1 MASEP
6 SAGSNDAIWDPGKD
20 SDRENQITLS
30 SSCVPLTATSE
41 TTDPSQ
47 SVPIFHDPPAT
58 VANPDTTASN
68 DNNEEDL
75 SIWLPVGAFENNLIT
90 EDESLQLPITLLSTN
105 DWIRTHNVAN
115 STNLRVYVNTPV
127 THRRN
132 TPRGIGKL
140 RTALRTIMSKIDP
153 SPEAWEGTR
162 GAVTN
167 DVSPNSADDE
177 SLWYIFN
184 TLQNPNPDPEKVQD
198 AWARYAMERLLMGDG
213 EIYND
218 IGLKTS
224 LYPYQARS
232 AAMMIQ
238 RESQPAAMLDPRL
251 QVCHTPTG
259 TEFYYDKEDACI
271 VREKLMFSEACGGE
285 FHTPHPIFC
294 KLAGMGDIPLS

>member
-6 SAGSNDAIWDPGKD
+6 SAGSNDAVWDPGKD
-20 SDRENQITLS
+20 SDRENQITLP
-30 SSCVPLTATSE
+30 SSCAPPTTTSE
-41 TTDPSQ
+41 TTGDPQQ
-47 SVPIFHDPPAT
+47 SVPIFHDATTT
-58 VANPDTTASN
+58 VANPNTIPSN
-68 DNNEEDL
+68 NDNEEDL
-75 SIWLPVGAFENNLIT
+75 EIWLPVGVLDNKLIA
-90 EDESLQLPITLLSTN
+90 EDEPLQLPITLLSTN

-140 RTALRTIMSKIDP
+140 RTALRTIMSKID
-153 SPEAWEGTR
+153 STLEGWEGTR
-162 GAVTN
+162 PAVTN
-167 DVSPNSADDE
+167 DIASNSADDE

-184 TLQNPNPDPEKVQD
+184 TLQNPNPDPEKVKD
-198 AWARYAMERLLMGDG
+198 AWARYAMEKVLSGDG
-213 EIYND
+213 EIYED

-285 FHTPHPIFC
+285 FHTSRPFF
-294 KLAGMGDIPLS
+294 